1 MKKENQKAILML
13 MEEPI
18 NSTGT
23 PGSTYNARAHIEEI
37 DGNYVLRVQE
47 RLIIRD
53 EILTRDIT
61 PQMVLKWSLDNM
73 GDYFGA
79 YLKWF
84 SEEKRAARKAAAE

>member
-13 MEEPI
+13 LEEPI
-18 NSTGT
+18 NSTGIS
-23 PGSTYNARAHIEEI
+23 GSAYNARAHIEEI
-37 DGNYVLRVQE
+37 EGSYVLRVQE
-47 RLIIRD
+47 RLIVHD

-61 PQMVLKWSLDNM
+61 PQMVLKWSLENM

-84 SEEKRAARKAAAE
+84 SEEKRHGWIK